1 MKGVVLCGGHSSRM
15 KKDKGLLLFRDKTWA
30 QLAEEKLAA
39 LDLATIVSIN
49 PSQHTSYHIHF
60 KAQQLT
66 TDNAELVGMGG
77 PLLGL
82 MSVHLSLPSENLLAL
97 ACDMPNMQV
106 KILRELLNQFNETP
120 GIQAICFKHQ
130 NKVEPLCAVY
140 TASGLG
146 KIFDIYQKK
155 ELKKNSMMYVLE
167 LLDAKYLVLKNEEI
181 SCFENFNSIADLN

>member
-1 MKGVVLCGGHSSRM
+1 MKGVVLCGGQSTRM
-15 KKDKGLLLFRDKTWA
+15 KKDKGLVLSGDVTWA
-30 QLAEEKLAA
+30 RLAEEKLSA
-39 LDLATIVSIN
+39 LDFATIVSIN
-49 PSQHTSYHIHF
+49 PSQRTSYHIHF
-60 KAQQLT
+60 KAEQLL

-82 MSVHLSLPSENLLAL
+82 LSVHLSLPSENLLVL

-106 KILRELLNQFNETP
+106 KILRELLNQFNENP

-130 NKVEPLCAVY
+130 YKVEPLCAVY

-146 KIFDIYQKK
+146 KIFDNYQKK

-167 LLDAKYLVLKNEEI
+167 LLDAKYLVLENEKI
-181 SCFENFNSIADLN
+181 SCFENFNSIADLD